1 MATNQ
6 VSEGEVIQV
15 TSAGNYTSGL
25 PVELGELFG
34 VPVATTTS
42 GAQAALTVRGE
53 FTLAKQGSA
62 SVVFALGDPVYW
74 DGGNGRAVATANG
87 GFSRIGVATDIAA
100 DAATSVNVL
109 LDGFARPEEYITSS
123 ATLQGLGAAGAATTT
138 RTNVPIWTNKTGRS
152 VKLIGLSYR
161 QAGPIQLTTDA
172 NDTYV
177 LSFGKTGAVSV
188 VAAVTYDDSPVL
200 PAMTVLTDATIITAA
215 SADVFTT
222 GQQLFSTWECA
233 LNDAAKQM
241 PDVEVQ
247 FCFQVL

>member
-15 TSAGNYTSGL
+15 TSAANFTTGV
-25 PVELGELFG
+25 PVEIGELFG
-34 VPVATTTS
+34 VPVATTSS
-42 GAQAALTVRGE
+42 GAQAALTVKGE
-53 FTLAKQGSA
+53 FSVTKQGGA
-62 SVVFALGDPVYW
+62 GVAFAQGDPVYW
-74 DGGNGRAVATANG
+74 DSGNNRAVATPNA

-109 LDGFARPEEYITSS
+109 LDGSARPEEYITSS

-152 VKLIGLSYR
+152 VKLIGLAYR
-161 QAGPIQLTTDA
+161 QAGPIQLATDT
-172 NDTYV
+172 NDKYT

-188 VAAVTYDDSPVL
+188 VASVVYDDSPVL

-222 GQQLFSTWECA
+222 GQQLFSTWECE

-241 PDVEVQ
+241 PNVEVQ